1 MFLLGADV
9 YKTPES
15 AEVQEDLI
23 DDETPKSVDWRTEV
37 KFIFI
42 SLIFT
47 QFFFYYRI
55 NFSYFDIQCFLKLFR
70 VTSRT
75 LRIKAIAVHAGHS
88 VQRDQWKEHGLKSKI
103 S

>member
-15 AEVQEDLI
+15 AEVQDDLI

-47 QFFFYYRI
+47 QIFFLESI
-55 NFSYFDIQCFLKLFR
+55 FL
-70 VTSRT
+70 T
-75 LRIKAIAVHAGHS
+75 LIFGVFFEIV
-88 VQRDQWKEHGLKSKI
+88 
-103 S
+103 

>member
-15 AEVQEDLI
+15 AEVQDDLI

-47 QFFFYYRI
+47 QFFSIRI
-55 NFSYFDIQCFLKLFR
+55 NFSCFDIQCFFET
-70 VTSRT
+70 V
-75 LRIKAIAVHAGHS
+75 
-88 VQRDQWKEHGLKSKI
+88 
-103 S
+103 